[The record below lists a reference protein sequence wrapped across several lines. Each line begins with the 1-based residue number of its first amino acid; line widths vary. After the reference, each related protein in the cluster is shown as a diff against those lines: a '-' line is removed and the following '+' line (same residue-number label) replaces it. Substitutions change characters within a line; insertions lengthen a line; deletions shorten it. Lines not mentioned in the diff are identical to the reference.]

1 MRAKVPQDAADRA
14 QPDLRQTSGMRTVGV
29 EEELLL
35 IDPSTA
41 HTVATASEVVR
52 RAALLGEDLD
62 AELKQEQ
69 VETGTAPQQELLAL
83 LDDIRGRRR
92 VADEAARTVGAR
104 VAALPISPL
113 DVVSQTTPK
122 GRYLW
127 LAENFGL
134 TQDEQLACGCHV
146 HVSIDSPAEGV
157 GVLDRARVWLP
168 VLTALTANSPFWRG
182 QDTGYASFRAQL
194 WGRWP
199 MAGPIEVLGSVD
211 AYRALLDSMLATGV
225 VLDEAMAYLDAR
237 LSARYPTVELRV
249 ADVCLHA
256 EDAVLLAGLARGLV
270 HTAAQEWRAGEPAP
284 DVPVAVLRLA
294 RWRASRSGLSDQLL
308 DPATHRPGPAAEV
321 VEQLFAHVRPALAE
335 AGDEAYVRSLLDD
348 VLARGTGATRQRQTY
363 ARTGSVRDVVLDTI
377 ELTT

>member
-1 MRAKVPQDAADRA
+1 VVP
-14 QPDLRQTSGMRTVGV
+14 
-29 EEELLL
+29 
-35 IDPSTA
+35 
-41 HTVATASEVVR
+41 
-52 RAALLGEDLD
+52 RAAELGEDLD

-69 VETGTAPQQELLAL
+69 VETGTEPQQELRAL
-83 LDDIRGRRR
+83 LDDVRERRR
-92 VADEAARTVGAR
+92 VADEAARTVGTR
-104 VAALPISPL
+104 VAALPVSAL
-113 DVVSQTTPK
+113 DGESLTTVK

-284 DVPVAVLRLA
+284 DVPAALLRLA
-294 RWRASRSGLSDQLL
+294 RWRASRSGLSDQVL
-308 DPATHRPGPAAEV
+308 DPATHRPRPAAEV

-335 AGDEAYVRSLLDD
+335 AGDEAYVRTLLDD
-348 VLARGTGATRQRQTY
+348 VLARGTGATLQRQTY

>member
-1 MRAKVPQDAADRA
+1 
-14 QPDLRQTSGMRTVGV
+14 MRTVGV

-146 HVSIDSPAEGV
+146 HVSVDSPEEGV
-157 GVLDRARVWLP
+157 GVIDRARVWLP

-199 MAGPIEVLGSVD
+199 MAGPIEVLGSVE
-211 AYRALLDSMLATGV
+211 AYRGLLDSMLSTGV
-225 VLDEAMAYLDAR
+225 VLDEAMVYLDAR

-256 EDAVLLAGLARGLV
+256 DDAVLLAGLARALV
-270 HTAAQEWRAGEPAP
+270 HTAAHEWRTGRPAP
-284 DVPVAVLRLA
+284 DVPAAVLRLA
-294 RWRASRSGLSDQLL
+294 RWRASRSGLSDELL
-308 DPATHRPGPAAEV
+308 DPETHRPRPAGEV
-321 VEQLFAHVRPALAE
+321 VEHLYAHVRPALAE
-335 AGDEAYVRSLLDD
+335 AGDEAYVRKLLDD

-363 ARTGSVRDVVLDTI
+363 ARTGSLRDVVLDVV